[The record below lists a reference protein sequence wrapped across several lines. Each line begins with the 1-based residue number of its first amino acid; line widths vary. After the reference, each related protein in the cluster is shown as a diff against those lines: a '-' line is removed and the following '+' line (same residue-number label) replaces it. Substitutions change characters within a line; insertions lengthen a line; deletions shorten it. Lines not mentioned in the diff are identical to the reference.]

1 MKSRSKKVQELVVD
15 PHRDQ
20 HSLERFEHGH
30 EVVQLVLD
38 DVQILVH
45 GFFPEEDVVEGV
57 IVDSVFGIS
66 TVDTELPCTIVRGK
80 FRRDPS
86 FALRLFVL
94 ST

>member
-66 TVDTELPCTIVRGK
+66 TVDTELP
-80 FRRDPS
+80 P
-86 FALRLFVL
+86 AL
-94 ST
+94 